1 MHNDTIDDS
10 LHRLQAIV
18 TRETGAVLGAAAL
31 DEIKGL
37 LTAAAGN
44 DAGAGGGADGGAQA
58 QPREVTLL
66 LADLRGFTEM
76 SALQPAAE
84 VIAALNRCLVRL
96 SEVVLRH
103 QGTIE
108 QFLGDSIRVVFGAPI
123 AHEDDVER
131 ALVCAVEMQLAM
143 RDLNLVHLRERLPQ
157 VYLGIGV
164 NTGTVMAGRFGS
176 DLFSQ
181 YTVIGEEV
189 NLASRIE
196 AFSLRGQ
203 VLISESTYQRSWNRV
218 SATAPMQ
225 VYVKGRLQPVSL
237 RELVA
242 IPSRKLKVPRQE
254 FRRSHRAGTRVPCLC
269 QLVQGDDVQPR
280 IIHAMILDM
289 SYHGLMLELPERIE
303 PGNVLQ
309 LEFDLTLVQYRA
321 VGVFARV
328 VKIKAEKDRW
338 VAGLEFTEISD
349 ECRPKVQMFVQLLV
363 ASR

>member
-1 MHNDTIDDS
+1 MHNESIDETMQ
-10 LHRLQAIV
+10 RLQAIV
-18 TRETGAVLGAAAL
+18 VRETGVGLGAAAL
-31 DEIKGL
+31 AEVQGF
-37 LTAAAGN
+37 LTAGDRLRADWVKTG
-44 DAGAGGGADGGAQA
+44 DATLQA

-108 QFLGDSIRVVFGAPI
+108 QFLGDSMRVVFGAPI

-131 ALVCAVEMQLAM
+131 ALVCAVEMQLVM

-164 NTGTVMAGRFGS
+164 NTGMVMAGRFGS

-181 YTVIGEEV
+181 YTVMGEEV
-189 NLASRIE
+189 DLASRIE

-203 VLISESTYQRSWNRV
+203 VLISESTYQRCWNRV

-328 VKIKAEKDRW
+328 VKIKAEKGHW
-338 VAGLEFTEISD
+338 VAGLEFTEISE

>member
-1 MHNDTIDDS
+1 MHNESIDETMQ
-10 LHRLQAIV
+10 RLQAIV
-18 TRETGAVLGAAAL
+18 VRETGVGLGAAAL
-31 DEIKGL
+31 AEVQGF
-37 LTAAAGN
+37 LTAGDRLRADWVKTG
-44 DAGAGGGADGGAQA
+44 DATLQA

-108 QFLGDSIRVVFGAPI
+108 QFLGDSMRVVFGAPI

-164 NTGTVMAGRFGS
+164 NTGMVMAGRFGS

-181 YTVIGEEV
+181 YTVMGEEV
-189 NLASRIE
+189 DLASRIE

-203 VLISESTYQRSWNRV
+203 VLISESTYQRCWNLV

-328 VKIKAEKDRW
+328 VKIKAEKGHW
-338 VAGLEFTEISD
+338 VAGLEFTEISE

>member
-1 MHNDTIDDS
+1 MSNELNHETTMR
-10 LHRLQAIV
+10 RLQALIE
-18 TRETGAVLGAAAL
+18 RATGAPLGAAAQV
-31 DEIKGL
+31 EM
-37 LTAAAGN
+37 AAIL
-44 DAGAGGGADGGAQA
+44 GGMPVPARPAAPEVAQ
-58 QPREVTLL
+58 REVTIL
-66 LADLRGFTEM
+66 LADLRGFTAL
-76 SALQPAAE
+76 SATLPAGKG
-84 VIAALNRCLVRL
+84 VAALNRCLARL
-96 SEVVLRH
+96 SEVVFRH
-103 QGTIE
+103 QGTIDK
-108 QFLGDSIRVVFGAPI
+108 FTGDSIMVLFGAPQ
-123 AHEDDVER
+123 ARADDVER

-143 RDLNLVHLRERLPQ
+143 RDLNLEHLHERLPQ
-157 VYLGIGV
+157 VYMGIGI
-164 NTGTVMAGRFGS
+164 NTGTVVAGRFGS

-181 YTVIGEEV
+181 YTVIGEDV

-203 VLISESTYQRSWNRV
+203 VLISESTYRRCSSLV

-328 VKIKAEKDRW
+328 VKIKADKDRW

>member
-1 MHNDTIDDS
+1 
-10 LHRLQAIV
+10 
-18 TRETGAVLGAAAL
+18 
-31 DEIKGL
+31 
-37 LTAAAGN
+37 
-44 DAGAGGGADGGAQA
+44 
-58 QPREVTLL
+58 
-66 LADLRGFTEM
+66 
-76 SALQPAAE
+76 
-84 VIAALNRCLVRL
+84 
-96 SEVVLRH
+96 VVLRH

>member
-1 MHNDTIDDS
+1 MHNESIDETMQ
-10 LHRLQAIV
+10 RLQAIV
-18 TRETGAVLGAAAL
+18 VRETGVGLGAAAL
-31 DEIKGL
+31 AEVQGF
-37 LTAAAGN
+37 LTAGDRLRADWVKTG
-44 DAGAGGGADGGAQA
+44 DATLQA

-76 SALQPAAE
+76 SALQPAAD

-108 QFLGDSIRVVFGAPI
+108 QFLGDSMRVVFGAPI

-164 NTGTVMAGRFGS
+164 NTGMVMAGRFGS

-181 YTVIGEEV
+181 YTVMGEEV
-189 NLASRIE
+189 DLASRIE

-203 VLISESTYQRSWNRV
+203 VLISESTYQRCWNRV

-328 VKIKAEKDRW
+328 VKIKAEKGHW
-338 VAGLEFTEISD
+338 VAGLEFTEISE

>member
-1 MHNDTIDDS
+1 MHNESIDETMQ
-10 LHRLQAIV
+10 RLQAIV
-18 TRETGAVLGAAAL
+18 VRETGVGLGAAAL
-31 DEIKGL
+31 AEVQGF
-37 LTAAAGN
+37 LTAGDRLRADWVKTG
-44 DAGAGGGADGGAQA
+44 DATLQA

-108 QFLGDSIRVVFGAPI
+108 QFLGDSMRVVFGAPI

-164 NTGTVMAGRFGS
+164 NTGMVMAGHFGS
-176 DLFSQ
+176 DLFLQ
-181 YTVIGEEV
+181 YTVMGEEV
-189 NLASRIE
+189 DLASRIE

-203 VLISESTYQRSWNRV
+203 VLISESTYQRCWNRV

-328 VKIKAEKDRW
+328 VKIKAEKGHW
-338 VAGLEFTEISD
+338 VAGLEFTEISE